1 MSTGTKT
8 DTEAGS
14 NEPVDNEHNS
24 EDVRKNV
31 KDRLVL
37 PFAIPLIAA
46 AVVALMGIS
55 FSRIFLAGGNSGA
68 GEAVAGAVEE
78 ASKPYAPMM
87 WATIITIVILLGA
100 AGVSAMKSMRATSFV
115 LLIAGT
121 LLTVTL
127 AGAVLSGAGETKTE
141 AVDFGKPTEADLA
154 TVDPA
159 NVIDIDALGTNQF
172 QAKEFTAAPGV
183 LRINFIGKGGSH
195 RLKIKDPRFNW
206 FDLAVNAGTQQSGD
220 IIAEPGKYYVF
231 CPIPGHE
238 EAGMFANI
246 VVK

>member
-87 WATIITIVILLGA
+87 WATMAIRKMSMASIRPTAISLETLGEIVPSWSMSIRAEIT
-100 AGVSAMKSMRATSFV
+100 TSP
-115 LLIAGT
+115 
-121 LLTVTL
+121 
-127 AGAVLSGAGETKTE
+127 S
-141 AVDFGKPTEADLA
+141 
-154 TVDPA
+154 
-159 NVIDIDALGTNQF
+159 
-172 QAKEFTAAPGV
+172 
-183 LRINFIGKGGSH
+183 
-195 RLKIKDPRFNW
+195 
-206 FDLAVNAGTQQSGD
+206 
-220 IIAEPGKYYVF
+220 
-231 CPIPGHE
+231 
-238 EAGMFANI
+238 
-246 VVK
+246 